1 MYNVKFRQ
9 STRMFTVGE
18 SILSFYILSLTKK
31 HISIKLEMP
40 MVQKYSHICTKMHT
54 EVCYS
59 NQGLV
64 NYGTPTLQNSVSLY
78 KKELE
83 LKVCCKVREASCH
96 IAQIVG
102 FHFHEIKINSI
113 NSQTNEYVCSQ
124 LFVYDCI
131 PLFRK
136 RVWRDTLLLVEWKC
150 LDFL

>member
-18 SILSFYILSLTKK
+18 SILSFYILSKK

-64 NYGTPTLQNSVSLY
+64 NYDTPTLQNSVSLY

-83 LKVCCKVREASCH
+83 LKVCCKVRERSKLPYS
-96 IAQIVG
+96 IDSQIS
-102 FHFHEIKINSI
+102 FS
-113 NSQTNEYVCSQ
+113 
-124 LFVYDCI
+124 
-131 PLFRK
+131 
-136 RVWRDTLLLVEWKC
+136 
-150 LDFL
+150 